1 MNDGRIATPVSYSKL
16 LVCCLLTEGTHVD
29 FLCVVMINEMSSME
43 LKGKDKQHREK
54 IKQPGDQIKTLLIV
68 LVNYLCC
75 RKKKSPVGR
84 SQSSKTQY
92 PSYQF
97 KQKPF
102 SAACCFLSLRLGY
115 RMFLVVVGRI
125 FRVVAGGGGGVLQ

>member
-16 LVCCLLTEGTHVD
+16 VVCCLLTEGTHVD

-75 RKKKSPVGR
+75 RKKKSRVGR

-97 KQKPF
+97 KQSPSPLHAAF
-102 SAACCFLSLRLGY
+102 SLSDWGIVCFSSSSEE
-115 RMFLVVVGRI
+115 F
-125 FRVVAGGGGGVLQ
+125 FA